1 MKSYENDTLNFKRSL
16 RRVEKE
22 DLAAKPLRYLIK
34 HLQIWIDIGFDL
46 EADQFKLKYIGVDV
60 EKIRELE
67 LTDFIYK
74 HKEVD
79 CSTRNMIRKVYHTIH
94 KNTRYVTT
102 VTYAFKTKRCEVEHG
117 KMSKTVKK
125 GHNLENPSCYPI
137 ALVCSGETNWKI
149 SLQSYTKTD
158 SFRLTFND
166 IEFKNLPY
174 QSEIVP
180 CGPQNINYGKI
191 KMNGVKVL
199 RGFKIYSELKDDCL
213 PESAVVTDLWIG
225 GSNNDKQF

>member
-79 CSTRNMIRKVYHTIH
+79 SSTRNFIRK
-94 KNTRYVTT
+94 
-102 VTYAFKTKRCEVEHG
+102 
-117 KMSKTVKK
+117 
-125 GHNLENPSCYPI
+125 
-137 ALVCSGETNWKI
+137 
-149 SLQSYTKTD
+149 
-158 SFRLTFND
+158 
-166 IEFKNLPY
+166 
-174 QSEIVP
+174 
-180 CGPQNINYGKI
+180 
-191 KMNGVKVL
+191 
-199 RGFKIYSELKDDCL
+199 
-213 PESAVVTDLWIG
+213 
-225 GSNNDKQF
+225 